1 MKVIIAIFLITI
13 STIAEAT
20 DKKGNYAI
28 YGIGTTSCATYV
40 KSYKIQYEL
49 SQYSAWASGFITGFN
64 RLTDNLN
71 DISENVDET
80 ARQEWLYKYCKKNTL
95 DNYDK
100 AVQKLIKE
108 LIDRRK

>member
-1 MKVIIAIFLITI
+1 MKLIIAAFLIVTL
-13 STIAEAT
+13 TIAEAS
-20 DKKGNYAI
+20 DEKSMYSI
-28 YGIGTTSCATYV
+28 HGIGTSSCAAYV
-40 KSYKIQYEL
+40 NSYKNNYEL
-49 SQYSAWASGFITGFN
+49 LQYSAWASGFITSFN

-80 ARQEWLYKYCKKNTL
+80 ARQEWLYKYCKVNTL